1 MAYGRESI
9 MRGLRKAGEGIRR
22 VDDAYTQ
29 KIYDSVDNY
38 AYDIADKRAIN
49 PVEQALIGAALGGS
63 NQITYL
69 GNHPNKV
76 MQYAEP
82 IAGTAKYLIP
92 AAGVTA
98 AGAGL
103 YDLAQQFS
111 ADQEYN
117 NVQPL

>member
-1 MAYGRESI
+1 MDGYLDGITKDRDLNPLES
-9 MRGLRKAGEGIRR
+9 
-22 VDDAYTQ
+22 
-29 KIYDSVDNY
+29 
-38 AYDIADKRAIN
+38 AI
-49 PVEQALIGAALGGS
+49 ALGVRGAS
-63 NQITYL
+63 SPITYL
-69 GNHPNKV
+69 GDSPNRV
-76 MQYAEP
+76 MQYAAP
-82 IAGTAKYLIP
+82 VAGTAKYVIP